1 MWRKICIKY
10 TQLLVKETLKS
21 CVQVVPTQREV
32 GTERQF
38 QTTLQTLWP
47 GVIVFGGS
55 RLQLHSV
62 RQKPVSRIENRK
74 ATEKGNR
81 TQTNLSKI

>member
-1 MWRKICIKY
+1 M
-10 TQLLVKETLKS
+10 
-21 CVQVVPTQREV
+21 QVVPTQREV

-38 QTTLQTLWP
+38 ETTLQTLWP

-62 RQKPVSRIENRK
+62 RQKPVSRIEKPKGDRK
-74 ATEKGNR
+74 RKPN
-81 TQTNLSKI
+81 TNKFVQNLKQILLNLRVRLFLDQSDV